1 MFPIRFISNKAYIW
15 VETHVKGDVSKVADA
30 KLDLF
35 EKSGKG
41 PAAGMSGWCK

>member
-1 MFPIRFISNKAYIW
+1 MFPIRLISNKADIW

-35 EKSGKG
+35 ERSGRG
-41 PAAGMSGWCK
+41 PAAGVSGWCQ